1 MDDKYGLSLSLSLYR
16 LREYKYIKEEKK
28 REENRFVKSI
38 HYSRRKLLFLYLI

>member
-28 REENRFVKSI
+28 EKKIVS
-38 HYSRRKLLFLYLI
+38 